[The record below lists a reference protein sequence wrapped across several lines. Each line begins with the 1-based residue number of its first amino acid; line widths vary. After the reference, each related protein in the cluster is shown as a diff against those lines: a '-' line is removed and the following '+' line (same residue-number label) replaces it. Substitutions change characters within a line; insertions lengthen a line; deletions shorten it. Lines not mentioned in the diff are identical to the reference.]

1 VAPAAAVPLATHQAG
16 GGTQP
21 KRLADVE
28 CMTIMAAV
36 KAHNGNI
43 SAAAKALGISR
54 NTIYRRIDE
63 AGGLPSDTD

>member
-1 VAPAAAVPLATHQAG
+1 MAADAQPVAVTVGNA
-16 GGTQP
+16 QP

-28 CMTIMAAV
+28 SMTILAAV

>member
-1 VAPAAAVPLATHQAG
+1 MESMA
-16 GGTQP
+16 
-21 KRLADVE
+21 
-28 CMTIMAAV
+28 IMAAV

>member
-1 VAPAAAVPLATHQAG
+1 MAAAAPPVAQTV

-28 CMTIMAAV
+28 SMAIMAAV

>member
-1 VAPAAAVPLATHQAG
+1 MASAAAVPPVTQNV

-28 CMTIMAAV
+28 SMTIMAAV
-36 KAHNGNI
+36 QAHNGNI